1 MEPSIPCRQ
10 HQSCRISYQYTTVV
24 QPCSAVL
31 QLERPMVPF
40 LPVHAGQWPAAENE
54 LHLHASTADFRK
66 LIHTVQIL
74 YRYITGDMRLLGAV
88 WYGMGHVRAGHA
100 LASLPV
106 LVHSLQAVHTSLSP
120 DSVTTEVPF
129 TSGPDQ
135 CKLIHPIL

>member
-40 LPVHAGQWPAAENE
+40 RPVHAGQWPAAENE

-88 WYGMGHVRAGHA
+88 WYGTCACRPRAF
-100 LASLPV
+100 LATSTG
-106 LVHSLQAVHTSLSP
+106 SFIAVGCSHIF
-120 DSVTTEVPF
+120 VA
-129 TSGPDQ
+129 
-135 CKLIHPIL
+135 